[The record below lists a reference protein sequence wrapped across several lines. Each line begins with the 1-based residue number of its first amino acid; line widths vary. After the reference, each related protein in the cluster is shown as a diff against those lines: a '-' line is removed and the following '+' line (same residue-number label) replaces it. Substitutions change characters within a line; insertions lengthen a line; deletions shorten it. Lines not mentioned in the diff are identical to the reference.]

1 MNIHSEIQALKNSLA
16 LNKHCQTGLM
26 AEHKV
31 FFRSN
36 GPHCS
41 PELLTLIYADDPFF
55 GYWYG
60 HIVRHNSGYA
70 AILSWMTVYINA
82 ASPQLLFRR
91 FHYHAYIRQRYE
103 PCYAQA
109 PDDVFAHAASFSEAL
124 AQLHTIIQKFD
135 IEKRWPD
142 TPAPEDHIDY
152 RITDVYTS
160 DYGGNADNDYPPLP
174 MQQPGLF
181 LAKTSP

>member
-1 MNIHSEIQALKNSLA
+1 MDIDSEKQALKNRLA

-31 FFRSN
+31 FFRNN
-36 GPHCS
+36 GPQGS
-41 PELLTLIYADDPFF
+41 PELLALIYADDPFF

-60 HIVRHNSGYA
+60 HIVRSKDGYA
-70 AILSWMTVYINA
+70 SILSWMTIYVNA
-82 ASPQLLFRR
+82 PFEQLLFRR
-91 FHYHAYIRQRYE
+91 YHYHAYIRQRYE

-109 PDDVFAHAASFSEAL
+109 PDDVFAHSASFSEAL
-124 AQLHTIIQKFD
+124 AKLHGIIEQFD

-142 TPAPEDHIDY
+142 TPASDDHIDY

-160 DYGGNADNDYPPLP
+160 DYTGNTGDDYPLLP
-174 MQQPGLF
+174 MQPGLF

>member
-1 MNIHSEIQALKNSLA
+1 MTVHAEIQALKNRLA
-16 LNKHCQTGLM
+16 LNKRCQTGLM
-26 AEHKV
+26 AENNV

-36 GPHCS
+36 GPHCA

-60 HIVRHNSGYA
+60 HIVRSNGGYA
-70 AILSWMTVYINA
+70 SILSWMTVYINA
-82 ASPQLLFRR
+82 PSQQLLFRR

-103 PCYAQA
+103 PCYAQG
-109 PDDVFAHAASFSEAL
+109 PDDVFAYSATFSEAL
-124 AQLHTIIQKFD
+124 AKLHVIIERFD

-142 TPAPEDHIDY
+142 APAPGDHVDY
-152 RITDVYTS
+152 RISEVYTS
-160 DYGGNADNDYPPLP
+160 DYAGTTGSDYPPLP
-174 MQQPGLF
+174 MQPGLF